1 MDHFL
6 SASLLLFAV
15 ASITITLSK
24 SLGLGSILGLLIAGI
39 IIGPYTPGPYIT
51 KDVETL
57 RHFAEL
63 GVVLLLF
70 IIGLEMQ
77 PKKLWSMRVEV
88 FGMGGLQVIVTGVVL
103 GFFVSHFID
112 SFALA
117 MILGFTL
124 SLSSTAFVMQLL
136 QEKGEIASLHGRSAF
151 AILLFQDLAIVPL
164 LAILPIISSGESIGF
179 ESFFDKDT
187 LVVFGT
193 IMIVL
198 IFGRYVAPRA
208 FEKVARQGNRDAF
221 LFIAILSVI
230 LASYL
235 MEKVGLSMGLGAFMM
250 GMLLSTSRYKFQIQ
264 ASVEPFRGMLMSIFF
279 IAVGMSI
286 NIGSLMENPLGIVF
300 NIVTIFAIKTILIL
314 GIALLFKHP
323 AAPAIRMSFL
333 LNQCGEFGFVL
344 FGSAKALGLID
355 DSTFAFG
362 MGVISISMLF
372 TPLMYSLGLK
382 FANDIT
388 KSHAISYIKQETE
401 QGSKV
406 VIAGYGDTGKIIG
419 SMLKH
424 AHINFVAIDNN
435 IEIVKEAR
443 KNKEDVFF
451 GDIADDRLL
460 EAIKIE
466 QAQIV
471 IISVNHGASAVRAI
485 TLISERYPQIHLIA
499 RSLDIKSM
507 SKMFRSGANRVIAEM
522 AESSLV
528 IGSEVLLEAGIPEDD
543 INALL
548 EAYRKNEY
556 ELIREIDEKRRI
568 K

>member
-1 MDHFL
+1 MENFL
-6 SASLLLFAV
+6 SAALLLFAV

-24 SLGLGSILGLLIAGI
+24 SLGLGSILGLLVAGV

-77 PKKLWSMRVEV
+77 PKKLWSMRVQV
-88 FGMGGLQVIVTGVVL
+88 FGMGGLQVGLTGVVL
-103 GFFVSHFID
+103 GFFLYSIMD
-112 SFALA
+112 NFAIS

-136 QEKGEIASLHGRSAF
+136 QEKGEIASLHGRSSF

-164 LAILPIISSGESIGF
+164 LAILPILASSEPISIDGF
-179 ESFFDKDT
+179 LEHKALIVIEVI
-187 LVVFGT
+187 LVVF
-193 IMIVL
+193 
-198 IFGRYVAPRA
+198 IFGRYVAPKA
-208 FEKVARQGNRDAF
+208 LEKVAKQGNRDAF

-235 MEKVGLSMGLGAFMM
+235 MGKVGLSMGLGAFMM
-250 GMLLSTSRYKFQIQ
+250 GMLLSTSKYKFQVQ
-264 ASVEPFRGMLMSIFF
+264 ASVEPYRGMLMSIFF

-286 NIGSLMENPLGIVF
+286 NIESLMENPAGIVL
-300 NIVTIFAIKTILIL
+300 NIITIFAIKTLLVL
-314 GIALLFKHP
+314 GIALLFRHP
-323 AAPAIRMSFL
+323 AAPAVRMSFL

-355 DSTFAFG
+355 EYTFAFG

-372 TPLMYSLGLK
+372 TPFMYTLGLK
-382 FANDIT
+382 FANDIA
-388 KSHAISYIKQETE
+388 KSQSISYIKTEVDQE
-401 QGSKV
+401 SKI

-424 AHINFVAIDNN
+424 VHMDFIAIDNN
-435 IEIVKEAR
+435 IETVKEA
-443 KNKEDVFF
+443 KKLGDEVFY
-451 GDIADDRLL
+451 GDIADDKLL
-460 EAIKIE
+460 DAIKIE
-466 QAQIV
+466 QSQIV
-471 IISVNHGASAVRAI
+471 VISINHGESAIRAI
-485 TLISERYPQIHLIA
+485 THISERYPHINLITRA
-499 RSLDIKSM
+499 LDIKTM
-507 SKMFRSGANRVIAEM
+507 TKMFQSGANSVIAEM

-528 IGSEVLLEAGIPEDD
+528 IGSEVLLDVGIPEDD
-543 INALL
+543 INSLL
-548 EAYRKNEY
+548 EAFRKNEY
-556 ELIREIDEKRRI
+556 ELIREIDEARES
-568 K
+568 